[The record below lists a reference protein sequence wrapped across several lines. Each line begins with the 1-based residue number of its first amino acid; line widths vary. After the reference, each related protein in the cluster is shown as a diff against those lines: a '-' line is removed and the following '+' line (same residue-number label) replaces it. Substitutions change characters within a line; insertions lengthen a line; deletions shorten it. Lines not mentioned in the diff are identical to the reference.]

1 MLCGMERKDIE
12 HLARLAR
19 IRLTEKEMNNLPEE
33 LSSIISYVSTVSD
46 ITADET
52 VESPQVGV
60 RFNIFRQDE
69 VTNQPNEF
77 TKDIIAE
84 MPSSNGRY
92 LSVKKILNTDE

>member
-1 MLCGMERKDIE
+1 MERKDIE